1 MRTVVAIDAHEIPR
15 RAPVRVVAGDEV
27 TASERDAQWPA
38 FVFVTATQGAGS
50 VPARQLSAD
59 AGPATVLTPY
69 DTTELPT
76 PSAMRSPYSADS
88 HPPEGSPI
96 AGEPPSQ
103 SASAHPVF
111 TRPVPRVRPAG
122 RRRLR
127 RQ

>member
-76 PSAMRSPYSADS
+76 QPGQILTMLHEDPESGWHWCRDASRRERWVPARSLRD
-88 HPPEGSPI
+88 
-96 AGEPPSQ
+96 
-103 SASAHPVF
+103 
-111 TRPVPRVRPAG
+111 RV
-122 RRRLR
+122 
-127 RQ
+127 